1 MSVISCPLSLSLICS
16 ICSNPYIGPDH
27 SKHSAPFGGDW
38 KGMISPERRCST
50 PCGAAGRPL
59 SRCCRTRCGVVVEK
73 MQRNAGLSNSR
84 WMF

>member
-1 MSVISCPLSLSLICS
+1 MSVISCPLSLSPICS

-73 MQRNAGLSNSR
+73 MQRNAG
-84 WMF
+84 